1 MILILIEKIISLF
14 FIMLLGVLLVKS
26 RILNAQ
32 DSRILSALCI
42 YLIMPCVIL
51 EAFQVNYTEEIR
63 NGLMLAVVAALLIHI
78 LWLGLVQIAGFL
90 FHLDAVEKTSVMY
103 SNAGNLIIPLV
114 TAMLGQEWVIYSS
127 AFVSVQLFWMWSHG
141 KMVLCGEKKIEVR
154 KVITNINMIAVFA
167 GIILFIFQIH
177 FPKPLDDAL
186 SSVGQMVGPVAML
199 VTGMLIGN
207 MNLKGILGYK
217 RIWLTTFLRLI
228 VFPAAALLLLKFS
241 GMASFAKE
249 GKEILLI
256 SLLATMTPSAS
267 SITQMAQIYGKD
279 ADYASAINVVTT
291 LLCVVTMPVMTTL
304 YQM

>member
-1 MILILIEKIISLF
+1 MIVILIEKIISLF
-14 FIMLLGVLLVKS
+14 LILLLGVLLVRS
-26 RILNAQ
+26 HILKAQ
-32 DSRILSALCI
+32 DSRTLSALCI

-51 EAFQVNYTEEIR
+51 EAFQVTYTKEIR
-63 NGLMLAVVAALLIHI
+63 NGLILAIAAALLIHI
-78 LWLGLVQIAGFL
+78 LWFGLVQIVGL
-90 FHLDAVEKTSVMY
+90 VFHLDAVEKTSIMY

-141 KMVLCGEKKIEVR
+141 KMVLCGEKKIEVK
-154 KVITNINMIAVFA
+154 KVVTNINMISVFA
-167 GIILFIFQIH
+167 GILLFVFQIH

-186 SSVGQMVGPVAML
+186 SSIGQMVGPIAML

-207 MNLKGILGYK
+207 MNLKGIVAYK

-228 VFPAAALLLLKFS
+228 VFPAAALLLLKFG
-241 GMASFAKE
+241 GMASFAKD

-256 SLLATMTPSAS
+256 SFLATMTPSAS

-291 LLCVVTMPVMTTL
+291 LLCVITMPIMTSL

>member
-32 DSRILSALCI
+32 DRRILSALCI

-51 EAFQVNYTEEIR
+51 EAFQVDYTEEIR
-63 NGLMLAVVAALLIHI
+63 NGLMLAVVAALLIHV
-78 LWLGLVQIAGFL
+78 LWLGLVQAAGFL

-141 KMVLCGEKKIEVR
+141 KMVLCGEKKIEVK
-154 KVITNINMIAVFA
+154 KVITNINMLAVFA

-177 FPKPLDDAL
+177 FPKPLDDSL

-207 MNLKGILGYK
+207 MNLKGILAYK

-228 VFPAAALLLLKFS
+228 IFPVAALLLLKFS
-241 GMASFAKE
+241 GMASFAKD

-291 LLCVVTMPVMTTL
+291 FLCVVTMPVMTAL

>member
-1 MILILIEKIISLF
+1 MIVILIEKIISLF
-14 FIMLLGVLLVKS
+14 LIMLLGVLLVRS
-26 RILNAQ
+26 HILKAQ

-51 EAFQVNYTEEIR
+51 EAFQVDYTEEIR
-63 NGLMLAVVAALLIHI
+63 NGLMLAIVAALLIHI
-78 LWLGLVQIAGFL
+78 LWFGLVKTVGQM
-90 FHLDAVEKTSVMY
+90 FHLDAVEKTSIMY

-141 KMVLCGEKKIEVR
+141 KMVLCGEKKIEVK
-154 KVITNINMIAVFA
+154 KVVTNINMLSVFA
-167 GIILFIFQIH
+167 GMLLFVFQIH

-186 SSVGQMVGPVAML
+186 ASVGQMVGPIAML

-207 MNLKGILGYK
+207 MNLKGIVGYK
-217 RIWLTTFLRLI
+217 RIWLTAFLRLI
-228 VFPAAALLLLKFS
+228 VFPASALLLLKFS
-241 GMASFAKE
+241 GMESFAE
-249 GKEILLI
+249 DGKKILLI

-291 LLCVVTMPVMTTL
+291 LLCVITMPIMTAL